1 MNLFSSVYQ
10 YFLYTFLIYHEFNVL
25 NASSIHTIL
34 STVPHEVSTTEV
46 LAETTAPKAT
56 VAAELMALVTTVEGE
71 ATLPPVIIGSASTV
85 ETIELGSSSN
95 SIIVPVVQPSTQKH
109 QSSDPVQ
116 PTIVSSTHHHS
127 RITQLTNKPVTQKT
141 NSPINS
147 TEMVQVIKS
156 RVSVIMGFIFGGSA
170 IIVIIACIIIYILIQ
185 KGYIKIFNRSGT
197 RVKDVERTRIYSSS
211 SSTNSGAS
219 PRK

>member
-10 YFLYTFLIYHEFNVL
+10 YFLYIFLIYHEFNVL

-34 STVPHEVSTTEV
+34 STVPDDVPTTEV

-56 VAAELMALVTTVEGE
+56 VAAESVALVITVVGE
-71 ATLPPVIIGSASTV
+71 ATPPTAIIGSNSPV
-85 ETIELGSSSN
+85 ETIESSS
-95 SIIVPVVQPSTQKH
+95 SLKPIIVSVVQS
-109 QSSDPVQ
+109 
-116 PTIVSSTHHHS
+116 
-127 RITQLTNKPVTQKT
+127 KPATQKT
-141 NSPINS
+141 NPPINA

-156 RVSVIMGFIFGGSA
+156 RVPVIMGFIFGGST
-170 IIVIIACIIIYILIQ
+170 IIVLIACIIIYILIQ

>member
-10 YFLYTFLIYHEFNVL
+10 YFLYIFLIYHEFNVL

-34 STVPHEVSTTEV
+34 STVPDDVPTTEV
-46 LAETTAPKAT
+46 LVETTTPKAT
-56 VAAELMALVTTVEGE
+56 VAVEPVALVITVVGE
-71 ATLPPVIIGSASTV
+71 ATPPTAMIGSNSPV
-85 ETIELGSSSN
+85 ETIESSS
-95 SIIVPVVQPSTQKH
+95 SLKPIIVSVVQS
-109 QSSDPVQ
+109 
-116 PTIVSSTHHHS
+116 
-127 RITQLTNKPVTQKT
+127 KPAIQKT
-141 NSPINS
+141 NPPINA

-156 RVSVIMGFIFGGSA
+156 RVPVIMGFIFGGSA
-170 IIVIIACIIIYILIQ
+170 IIVLIACIIIYILIQ

>member
-1 MNLFSSVYQ
+1 
-10 YFLYTFLIYHEFNVL
+10 I
-25 NASSIHTIL
+25 NA
-34 STVPHEVSTTEV
+34 
-46 LAETTAPKAT
+46 
-56 VAAELMALVTTVEGE
+56 
-71 ATLPPVIIGSASTV
+71 
-85 ETIELGSSSN
+85 
-95 SIIVPVVQPSTQKH
+95 
-109 QSSDPVQ
+109 
-116 PTIVSSTHHHS
+116 
-127 RITQLTNKPVTQKT
+127 
-141 NSPINS
+141 

-170 IIVIIACIIIYILIQ
+170 IIVLIACIIIYILIQ

>member
-1 MNLFSSVYQ
+1 MNLFSSVHQ
-10 YFLYTFLIYHEFNVL
+10 YFLYIFLIYHEFNVL

-34 STVPHEVSTTEV
+34 STVPDEVPTTEV
-46 LAETTAPKAT
+46 LAETTALKAT
-56 VAAELMALVTTVEGE
+56 VAAELPTPVTTVAGE
-71 ATLPPVIIGSASTV
+71 ATPLAAITGSDSPV
-85 ETIELGSSSN
+85 ETIESSSSSN
-95 SIIVPVVQPSTQKH
+95 SIIIPVVQP
-109 QSSDPVQ
+109 
-116 PTIVSSTHHHS
+116 
-127 RITQLTNKPVTQKT
+127 KPATQKT
-141 NSPINS
+141 NPLINA

-170 IIVIIACIIIYILIQ
+170 IIVLIACIIIYILIQ